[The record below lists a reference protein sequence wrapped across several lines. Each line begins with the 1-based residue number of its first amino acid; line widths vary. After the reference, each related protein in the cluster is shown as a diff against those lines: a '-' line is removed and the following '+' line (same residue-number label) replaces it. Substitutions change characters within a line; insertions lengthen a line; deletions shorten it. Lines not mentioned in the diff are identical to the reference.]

1 MTTKLFLVFVEIKK
15 LSKTE
20 REASTKALNDLM
32 IKLGE
37 VEDLKLKEELAEKI
51 LALCDQLKSSMVL
64 DKYKGK
70 L

>member
-1 MTTKLFLVFVEIKK
+1 MTKM
-15 LSKTE
+15 SKTE
-20 REASTKALNDLM
+20 REQSTKALNDLM

-37 VEDLKLKEELAEKI
+37 VENLKLKEELAEKI